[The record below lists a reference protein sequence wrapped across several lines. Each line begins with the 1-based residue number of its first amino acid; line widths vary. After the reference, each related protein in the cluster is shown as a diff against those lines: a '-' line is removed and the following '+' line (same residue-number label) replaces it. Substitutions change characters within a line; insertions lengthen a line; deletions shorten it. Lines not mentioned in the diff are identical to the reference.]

1 MKYKRFG
8 RTNMNVSVVGLGAWE
23 IGGNWGPIEEEHAL
37 KLLNL
42 AYINGVNFF
51 DTAPVYGFGKS
62 EEVIGKFLNQIPRD
76 KVYIAT
82 KCGLEWDSR
91 GRIRNNLKK
100 DRVLKEID
108 DSLTRLNTD
117 YIDLYQIHW
126 PDPNTSLEETS
137 EALQKILDDGKAR
150 YIGVSNLNAHQIEEL
165 CEYIDIVSTQ
175 NYYNMLVR
183 NVEKEL
189 FPIIKKFNLTLIP
202 YSPLA
207 KGLLTGKMTEDFEPS
222 KNDPRS
228 GDRIFWDKKLF
239 LENLDKV
246 EKIKEISNRLGKPLS
261 QIAINWL
268 LFHEEVST
276 VIAGTKNEKHLI
288 ENIKASDW
296 EMTKDLIEE
305 INKILF

>member
-137 EALQKILDDGKAR
+137 EALQK
-150 YIGVSNLNAHQIEEL
+150 
-165 CEYIDIVSTQ
+165 
-175 NYYNMLVR
+175 
-183 NVEKEL
+183 
-189 FPIIKKFNLTLIP
+189 
-202 YSPLA
+202 
-207 KGLLTGKMTEDFEPS
+207 
-222 KNDPRS
+222 
-228 GDRIFWDKKLF
+228 
-239 LENLDKV
+239 
-246 EKIKEISNRLGKPLS
+246 
-261 QIAINWL
+261 
-268 LFHEEVST
+268 
-276 VIAGTKNEKHLI
+276 
-288 ENIKASDW
+288 NIR
-296 EMTKDLIEE
+296 
-305 INKILF
+305 

>member
-1 MKYKRFG
+1 
-8 RTNMNVSVVGLGAWE
+8 MNVSVVGLGAWE

-207 KGLLTGKMTEDFEPS
+207 KGLLTGKMT
-222 KNDPRS
+222 
-228 GDRIFWDKKLF
+228 
-239 LENLDKV
+239 
-246 EKIKEISNRLGKPLS
+246 
-261 QIAINWL
+261 
-268 LFHEEVST
+268 
-276 VIAGTKNEKHLI
+276 
-288 ENIKASDW
+288 
-296 EMTKDLIEE
+296 
-305 INKILF
+305 